1 GAQFPADGRVPG
13 GRPRRASAGGDR
25 ETRILDAVVV
35 DQAILWDGS
44 KDLLWCQRTN
54 ARRIAGE
61 AQIKVRIALA
71 YALRKSTGRA
81 VKVDCRRGTGCEVRI
96 RCAPHPGQ
104 RRMRNSEAAAYN
116 HLPVQHIPCG
126 RPGESES
133 WLPSVLIDRQQI
145 ARSAAASGEAERH

>member
-1 GAQFPADGRVPG
+1 RCRIDAASDDIRRDTVRDQVQIARSDVEVAALVAAVGELQHRTGAQFPADGRVPG

-71 YALRKSTGRA
+71 YALRKRTGRA

-104 RRMRNSEAAAYN
+104 RRMRNSEAA
-116 HLPVQHIPCG
+116 
-126 RPGESES
+126 
-133 WLPSVLIDRQQI
+133 
-145 ARSAAASGEAERH
+145 